1 MTGQLNAFLNR
12 FDDYIFEER
21 TGEEEGGLPVFRFVQ
36 GDTQFQGAE
45 AQARVELFH
54 SEPHHVDLDVMA
66 DYVRA
71 ERRDTDTPLPRI
83 PPFRY
88 GIGVHYESGSWNG
101 RLELRGVAD
110 QDRVAPLERA
120 TDGHT
125 LLNASLVWR
134 AFLGRTVLE
143 VLLRGTNLTNREARN
158 HVSFLKDLA
167 PLPGRDVR
175 LGLRVA
181 F

>member
-1 MTGQLNAFLNR
+1 MCGHA
-12 FDDYIFEER
+12 
-21 TGEEEGGLPVFRFVQ
+21 
-36 GDTQFQGAE
+36 
-45 AQARVELFH
+45 AR
-54 SEPHHVDLDVMA
+54 
-66 DYVRA
+66 
-71 ERRDTDTPLPRI
+71 
-83 PPFRY
+83 
-88 GIGVHYESGSWNG
+88 GI
-101 RLELRGVAD
+101 AD